1 MTETMTWESKEVLT
15 VGWYEQSKV
24 VKGVVL

>member
-15 VGWYEQSKV
+15 IGWYEQLKV